1 MAAKIAE
8 RVELRIESI
17 GARGDGLARL
27 GGKPVFVPFTL
38 PGERVVASLVGE
50 RGDGLV
56 AEVLQRLEVSHQRVG
71 PPCPHFG
78 VCGGCALQHWS
89 DESYA
94 NWKIELLRTA
104 LSRQGLSAPIEPLR
118 RTPPHARRRAGF
130 VLRFGARSAKFGFRE
145 RSSHR
150 IIAVE
155 RCPVLQPS
163 LERLATAVPA
173 TLSGL
178 APANSEWM
186 LDAGATEAGIDLLI
200 TAPGVP
206 SLAAREAVAGLA
218 EQLDLARV
226 SWRSGENAEP
236 EPMLIRRTPILRFAG
251 VAVEPPPGAF
261 FQASLEG
268 EAALTAEVLQMTAG
282 ARRVADLY
290 AGIGTFSVPLARSE
304 VDVLSV
310 EGAADALGALAR
322 TARKSGLSI
331 RTLQRDL
338 ARDPLQATELDDFD
352 AVLFDPPRAG
362 AKSQSTALASSKV
375 PVVVAVSCNPAT
387 FARDAR
393 LLTQGGYR
401 LERVVPV
408 DQFLWSPHLELVAL
422 LRR

>member
-1 MAAKIAE
+1 
-8 RVELRIESI
+8 
-17 GARGDGLARL
+17 
-27 GGKPVFVPFTL
+27 
-38 PGERVVASLVGE
+38 
-50 RGDGLV
+50 
-56 AEVLQRLEVSHQRVG
+56 
-71 PPCPHFG
+71 
-78 VCGGCALQHWS
+78 
-89 DESYA
+89 
-94 NWKIELLRTA
+94 
-104 LSRQGLSAPIEPLR
+104 
-118 RTPPHARRRAGF
+118 
-130 VLRFGARSAKFGFRE
+130 
-145 RSSHR
+145 
-150 IIAVE
+150 
-155 RCPVLQPS
+155 
-163 LERLATAVPA
+163 
-173 TLSGL
+173 
-178 APANSEWM
+178 
-186 LDAGATEAGIDLLI
+186 
-200 TAPGVP
+200 
-206 SLAAREAVAGLA
+206 
-218 EQLDLARV
+218 
-226 SWRSGENAEP
+226 
-236 EPMLIRRTPILRFAG
+236 MLIRRMPILRFAG

-322 TARKSGLSI
+322 AARKGGLSI

-375 PVVVAVSCNPAT
+375 PVVVAASCNPAT

-401 LERVVPV
+401 LDRVVPV

>member
-1 MAAKIAE
+1 
-8 RVELRIESI
+8 
-17 GARGDGLARL
+17 
-27 GGKPVFVPFTL
+27 
-38 PGERVVASLVGE
+38 
-50 RGDGLV
+50 
-56 AEVLQRLEVSHQRVG
+56 
-71 PPCPHFG
+71 
-78 VCGGCALQHWS
+78 
-89 DESYA
+89 
-94 NWKIELLRTA
+94 
-104 LSRQGLSAPIEPLR
+104 
-118 RTPPHARRRAGF
+118 
-130 VLRFGARSAKFGFRE
+130 
-145 RSSHR
+145 
-150 IIAVE
+150 
-155 RCPVLQPS
+155 
-163 LERLATAVPA
+163 
-173 TLSGL
+173 LSGL
-178 APANSEWM
+178 APANSEWT
-186 LDAGATEAGIDLLI
+186 LDAGATETGIDLLI

-236 EPMLIRRTPILRFAG
+236 EPMLIRRMPILRFAG

-304 VDVLSV
+304 VDVFSV

-322 TARKSGLSI
+322 AARKSGLSI
-331 RTLQRDL
+331 RALQRDL